1 MDAHKLVVK
10 FFANPPAPVKPEE
23 FVPVFH
29 SWIQTHAVD
38 DHLLVDVADYS
49 HAHHGPGTV
58 LIAQEGN
65 FSTDLAE
72 GRLGLMYNRKT
83 PLPGDVR
90 QRLAFVFAA
99 TLRACQLLEQD
110 PRLSGR
116 LTFATHEVLLRI
128 NDRLLAPNTPETW
141 ESLRAQIAAFVA
153 QLYDDPAASIDH
165 RGSPQELFE
174 VRITTAKR
182 PTITVLLDRLSQ
194 LLPAAAAR

>member
-29 SWIQTHAVD
+29 SWIQTHAVE

-49 HAHHGPGTV
+49 HSFHGPGTV
-58 LIAQEGN
+58 LIAHEGN
-65 FSTDLAE
+65 FSTDLGE
-72 GRLGLMYNRKT
+72 GRFGLMYNRKT
-83 PLPGDVR
+83 PLSGDFR
-90 QRLAFVFAA
+90 QRLATVLAT
-99 TLRACQLLEQD
+99 TLRACQSLQDD

-116 LTFATHEVLLRI
+116 LTFSTSEVLLRI
-128 NDRLLAPNTPETW
+128 NDRLLAPNSPETW
-141 ESLRAQIAAFVA
+141 QRIRPMITAFAAE
-153 QLYDDPAASIDH
+153 LYEDPAVSTEH
-165 RGSPQELFE
+165 RGSPLELFE

-182 PTITVLLDRLSQ
+182 PAVKALLDRLSQ